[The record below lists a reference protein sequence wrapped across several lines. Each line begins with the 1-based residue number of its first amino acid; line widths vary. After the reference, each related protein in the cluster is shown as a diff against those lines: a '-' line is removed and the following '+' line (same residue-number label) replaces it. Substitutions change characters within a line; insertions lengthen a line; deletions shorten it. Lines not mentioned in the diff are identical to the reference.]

1 MHQQLAETPLFS
13 KIFAINTKSNFGML
27 AQKRQPL
34 RLFGKVSDPDKGT
47 SLGHLLNF
55 LLDRGA

>member
-1 MHQQLAETPLFS
+1 MHQQLADS
-13 KIFAINTKSNFGML
+13 IIFKNICNQHQIKFGML

-47 SLGHLLNF
+47 SLGHLLKF